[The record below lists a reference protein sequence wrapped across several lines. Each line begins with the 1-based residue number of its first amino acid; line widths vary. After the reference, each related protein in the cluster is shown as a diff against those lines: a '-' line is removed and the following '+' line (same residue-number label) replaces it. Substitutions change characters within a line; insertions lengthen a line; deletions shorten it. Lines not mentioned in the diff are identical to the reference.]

1 MVFGVVV
8 AVVAAIALGVHVGVD
23 PRVDV
28 VALGCC
34 GNNECRQK
42 FGCPCRFALWLIML
56 VVAYNAYHNHVWIV
70 YAGLCWLLFGCRF
83 IQT

>member
-34 GNNECRQK
+34 
-42 FGCPCRFALWLIML
+42 AYLVLWRSNLILIRLPTLVSIML
-56 VVAYNAYHNHVWIV
+56 GGARSVVAQLN
-70 YAGLCWLLFGCRF
+70 
-83 IQT
+83 